1 MKKLFS
7 ALFSLATVSIVTI
20 AVFAM
25 VKSSEPKT
33 VEDNSGFT
41 FGPKLT
47 ATQPKIPK
55 WQGPLNNSGYDVSF
69 PQCGNSLPTGKVGF
83 VIVGLNYGRPF
94 TENPCFKSQWDWAK
108 SYPGV
113 AVYINTSDP
122 GRNTPTQQGVRI
134 ALDTVKRLEF
144 HNVPDG
150 TPVWLDVESGNTW
163 GSNERAVGV
172 LQAAINVLTKA
183 GYPIGVYAPPV
194 HWFRIT
200 FDAQVN
206 FPTWLALGPYSSTE
220 AGVKAAKAACQ
231 EISFGNRVPAI
242 VQFVS
247 SPDGIKR
254 DRNIMC
260 TQPTGL
266 VIKH

>member
-1 MKKLFS
+1 M
-7 ALFSLATVSIVTI
+7 
-20 AVFAM
+20 
-25 VKSSEPKT
+25 
-33 VEDNSGFT
+33 
-41 FGPKLT
+41 
-47 ATQPKIPK
+47 
-55 WQGPLNNSGYDVSF
+55 
-69 PQCGNSLPTGKVGF
+69 
-83 VIVGLNYGRPF
+83 
-94 TENPCFKSQWDWAK
+94 
-108 SYPGV
+108 
-113 AVYINTSDP
+113 YINTSDP
-122 GRNTPTQQGVRI
+122 GDNTPTQQGVRI
-134 ALDTVKRLEF
+134 ALDTVSRLQAQG
-144 HNVPDG
+144 VPDG

-163 GSNERAVGV
+163 NSNERAVTV
-172 LQAAINVLTKA
+172 LQAAINVLNKA

-220 AGVKAAKAACQ
+220 AGVRAAKAACKVR
-231 EISFGNRVPAI
+231 SFGNRTPAI

-260 TQPTGL
+260 TPPTGL